1 MNINADMIDSIFVTN
16 SPLSHY
22 EKEKVVEAKAEKEV
36 EKEVEKDV
44 LEIKHDE
51 NIEKLNNLSSTSWD
65 ETDEKEILKINL
77 GECLDNDE
85 EKKEK
90 NAKNLLGSSDIL
102 IDKSLLANNIISTTS
117 TSSSSS
123 STSYSTNSSDKVNQI
138 TDSIDMKTETKLTII
153 SSQSQI
159 MNSNKNVFNYF
170 PKVQWR
176 LLAEGKR
183 IYTADYAER

>member
-16 SPLSHY
+16 SSSSHY

-36 EKEVEKDV
+36 VKDV
-44 LEIKHDE
+44 FEIKHDE

-65 ETDEKEILKINL
+65 ETDEKQILKMDL
-77 GECLDNDE
+77 GEYLDNDE

-90 NAKNLLGSSDIL
+90 NAKNLLGSSAVL
-102 IDKSLLANNIISTTS
+102 IDKSLIENNIISTTS

-123 STSYSTNSSDKVNQI
+123 TSYSTNLSDKMNQI
-138 TDSIDMKTETKLTII
+138 TDSIDMKTETKLTVI

-159 MNSNKNVFNYF
+159 INSNKNVFNYY

-183 IYTADYAER
+183 IYTADYADR